1 MEQYQPPDRTSWLTH
16 DGSDTDVVITSRV
29 RLARNVAGIPFVSR
43 CVPTDLRG
51 VMELA
56 EQSLLRESVAPGMT
70 WVPLHQ
76 MSQLDRQVL
85 VERHLISGQHA
96 KGELPRAVAISNP
109 DESLSVMVNEE
120 DHLRIQIIRPGLAL
134 QDAFKRI
141 DAVDDDIES
150 RIDYAYH
157 PQFGYLT
164 ACPTNVGT
172 GIRLSVMLHLPG
184 LKLANEIEKVRRA
197 AQAMSLAVRGIYG
210 EGSEASGDMYQ
221 ISNQTTLG
229 KSEHDLLD
237 QFENQ
242 IIPQVI
248 EYERVARRSLLEKRR
263 VFLED
268 HVYRA
273 LGVLRNAR
281 LLKADEAL
289 ALISHVRLGVALGL
303 IEDVPVRTLNEL
315 ILVSQPG
322 HLQRTIGREM
332 DQAERRIQRASLV
345 RERLAPARPD
355 RA

>member
-1 MEQYQPPDRTSWLTH
+1 MEHYQPPQRTSWLNH
-16 DGSDTDVVITSRV
+16 DGPETDVVLTSRV
-29 RLARNVAGIPFVSR
+29 RFARNIAGIPFVNR
-43 CVPTDLRG
+43 CVPSDLRS
-51 VMELA
+51 VMGIA
-56 EQSLLRESVAPGMT
+56 EQHLLEADLGLT
-70 WVPLHQ
+70 WVPLRETP
-76 MSQLDRQVL
+76 QLDRQVL

-96 KGELPRAVAISNP
+96 KGELPRAVAISTP
-109 DESLSVMVNEE
+109 DESLSIMVNEE
-120 DHLRIQIIRPGLAL
+120 DHFRIQMIRPGLAL
-134 QDAFKRI
+134 NEVFKRI
-141 DAVDDDIES
+141 NAVDDTIES
-150 RIDYAYH
+150 RVDYAFH

-229 KSEHDLLD
+229 KSETDLLH
-237 QFENQ
+237 QFESE

-268 HVYRA
+268 QVFRA
-273 LGVLRNAR
+273 LGILQNAR

-289 ALISHVRLGVALGL
+289 GLISHVRLGVALDL
-303 IEDVPVRTLNEL
+303 IDHIPLRTLNEL
-315 ILVSQPG
+315 VLLTQPG
-322 HLQRTIGREM
+322 HLQQVCGREM
-332 DQAERRIQRASLV
+332 DQSERRAQRATLV
-345 RERLAPARPD
+345 RERLTASPPRLD
-355 RA
+355 